1 MIHVALVS
9 TRLPFLKG
17 DDDGNDDDGDA
28 GGCRGGCDPCGPRL
42 ANSCPLGMAMTTN
55 VVVMMVVVEV
65 VVILAALVSG
75 RRSRGSTSS
84 LQGIAHLEPHKK
96 SKGDSFATPC
106 LTMY

>member
-1 MIHVALVS
+1 
-9 TRLPFLKG
+9 
-17 DDDGNDDDGDA
+17 
-28 GGCRGGCDPCGPRL
+28 
-42 ANSCPLGMAMTTN
+42 MTTN
-55 VVVMMVVVEV
+55 MMVMMVMMVVVEV

-75 RRSRGSTSS
+75 GPSRGSTYS

>member
-1 MIHVALVS
+1 MISKLLP
-9 TRLPFLKG
+9 TRDDDDNECDG
-17 DDDGNDDDGDA
+17 DD
-28 GGCRGGCDPCGPRL
+28 GGGGR
-42 ANSCPLGMAMTTN
+42 
-55 VVVMMVVVEV
+55 VVVEV
-65 VVILAALVSG
+65 VVILAALVSR